1 MSNVDQARVLDFWFR
16 ELTPADWFEAGESL
30 DPLVRERFSALHQQ
44 AASGNLEDWADSP
57 LGRLALILVLDQF
70 SRHIHRGTPRAF
82 ASDRRA
88 QELALEGIE
97 AGMDTH
103 LSFGQRHFFY
113 MPLMHAEDPE
123 LQRLSMER
131 FNQLKSFAE
140 QLLVFARDHQSEIE
154 RFGRFPYRNAALGRP
169 DTAAETEYMQAREGT
184 R

>member
-1 MSNVDQARVLDFWFR
+1 LRTGRTARS
-16 ELTPADWFEAGESL
+16 AGSRSSWCL
-30 DPLVRERFSALHQQ
+30 ISSRATSI
-44 AASGNLEDWADSP
+44 AAP
-57 LGRLALILVLDQF
+57 
-70 SRHIHRGTPRAF
+70 PRAF

-154 RFGRFPYRNAALGRP
+154 RFG
-169 DTAAETEYMQAREGT
+169 
-184 R
+184 